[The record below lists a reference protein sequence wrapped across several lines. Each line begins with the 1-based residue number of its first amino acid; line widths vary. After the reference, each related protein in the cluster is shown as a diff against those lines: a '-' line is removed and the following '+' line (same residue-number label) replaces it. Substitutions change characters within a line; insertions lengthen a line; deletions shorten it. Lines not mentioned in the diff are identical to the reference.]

1 MKKGYKYNYA
11 FVMYDIADEESEA
24 GKNRVAR
31 VFKVCK
37 KYLEHHQKSV
47 FRGPITP
54 SNLLK
59 LKKELLEVIDEELD
73 FVSIVKLPGE
83 WSFEEERLGGER
95 DDGVFL

>member
-31 VFKVCK
+31 VFKICK

-54 SNLLK
+54 SNLLR
-59 LKKELLEVIDEELD
+59 LKKELLEVIDEDLD
-73 FVSIVKLPGE
+73 FISIVKLPGE
-83 WSFEEERLGGER
+83 WSFEEEQIGSSIKK
-95 DDGVFL
+95 DIFI